1 MVRERVASRPRRQH
15 ALIAAR
21 CCAGLAAAAL
31 HAALRRLLRQPER
44 GEAWQQQC
52 VTLLQHTAG
61 AERGAA

>member
-1 MVRERVASRPRRQH
+1 VRVASPLRPRHVLR
-15 ALIAAR
+15 AAR

-52 VTLLQHTAG
+52 VTLLQHTTG
-61 AERGAA
+61 AELRAA